1 MSISKLAEYC
11 KHCAHRVV
19 QSIPDG
25 DTVTRRHCKNCG
37 HIEYDTP
44 IATVSTLLIAQKKI
58 LFIRRDIPP
67 YAGKWAPP
75 GGYPEKGESM
85 RQAAIRELQ
94 EETGLEIDQDKLI
107 PFFLSSISPMNQ
119 YYISFRAH
127 LSDPMKPTCGAEV
140 RDAAWFDRDE
150 FPADEYWL
158 PALTSILSDV
168 YDCIDSDYYP
178 LHVADVTED
187 HFESNAFEIGI
198 RK

>member
-1 MSISKLAEYC
+1 MSVGMPAEYC
-11 KHCAHRVV
+11 KYCAHKLVTD
-19 QSIPDG
+19 IPAG
-25 DTVTRRHCKNCG
+25 DCVPRQRCTNCG
-37 HIEYDTP
+37 HIEYATP
-44 IATVSTLLIAQKKI
+44 IATVSTLLIAQKRI

-75 GGYPEKGESM
+75 GGYPEQGESM
-85 RQAAIRELQ
+85 REAAIRELH
-94 EETGLEIDQDKLI
+94 EETGLRVDQSRLI

-119 YYISFRAH
+119 YYIAFRAH
-127 LSDPMKPTCGAEV
+127 LSEPVAPTCGPEV
-140 RDAAWFDRDE
+140 RDAAWFSRDQ
-150 FPADEYWL
+150 FPADDYWL

-187 HFESNAFEIGI
+187 HFESNAFEIGV